1 MRKMSKT
8 HHLAP
13 HSENSMSI
21 DIMTIKDGFYTT
33 AYFKIKIQMKINMIR
48 MFGVSNLFSNFVAY
62 SKMATLNTLQ
72 DKK

>member
-1 MRKMSKT
+1 
-8 HHLAP
+8 
-13 HSENSMSI
+13 MSI
-21 DIMTIKDGFYTT
+21 DIMTIKDGFYT
-33 AYFKIKIQMKINMIR
+33 YFKIKIQMKINMIR

>member
-1 MRKMSKT
+1 
-8 HHLAP
+8 
-13 HSENSMSI
+13 MSI

-72 DKK
+72 DK